1 MKKILITV
9 GMVIVS
15 LGIVAGILI
24 TVAKREKAPEME
36 TYAYDRL
43 TMAEQ
48 ESGNGQ
54 SQAAGGEETSGSEN
68 TPDSAVE
75 VSGGDADKNAQE
87 ATDSNSNAQEA
98 TDSNKNAQEATDSNK
113 NEQKAM
119 DSNKNTQKIT
129 DSNGSAGNSRGS
141 IGMDSKS
148 ESGEKNMQA
157 WNTAENQ
164 TTEDIK
170 VSVQPGTKASGTSG
184 NKSTEKTS
192 QKVTQGA
199 SDASGGNGVSV
210 QDKMNLVY
218 EYGDGICVITK
229 GSTASG
235 NITIPDTTYHN
246 GHEYKVV
253 QIDPK
258 AFMGCQDLKSV
269 VIGKYVDTISSQAF
283 QSCKSLTDITFPDGL
298 KTISYWAFNNCTSL
312 KTVLIPA
319 GTSVDSEAFINCPD
333 IQIQTK

>member
-43 TMAEQ
+43 TMAKQ

-54 SQAAGGEETSGSEN
+54 SQTAGGAEHSGSEN

-87 ATDSNSNAQEA
+87 PTDSNSNAQEI
-98 TDSNKNAQEATDSNK
+98 TDSNKNAQEA
-113 NEQKAM
+113 
-119 DSNKNTQKIT
+119 T

-312 KTVLIPA
+312 KTVLIPE

>member
-54 SQAAGGEETSGSEN
+54 SQVAGGEETSGSEN

-75 VSGGDADKNAQE
+75 VSGGDADK
-87 ATDSNSNAQEA
+87 NAQEA

-312 KTVLIPA
+312 KTVLIPE

>member
-1 MKKILITV
+1 MKKILITA
-9 GMVIVS
+9 GTVIVS

-24 TVAKREKAPEME
+24 AVARNEKAPQME
-36 TYAYDRL
+36 TYAYDRI
-43 TMAEQ
+43 TVADQ
-48 ESGNGQ
+48 ESGSGQ

-98 TDSNKNAQEATDSNK
+98 TDSNKN
-113 NEQKAM
+113 EQKAM

-141 IGMDSKS
+141 IGMDAKS

-312 KTVLIPA
+312 KTVRIPA

>member
-1 MKKILITV
+1 MKKILITA
-9 GMVIVS
+9 GAVIVS

-24 TVAKREKAPEME
+24 AVARNEKAPEME
-36 TYAYDRL
+36 TYAYDRI
-43 TMAEQ
+43 TVADQ
-48 ESGNGQ
+48 ESGSRQ
-54 SQAAGGEETSGSEN
+54 TQAAGGEETSGSEN
-68 TPDSAVE
+68 IPDSAVE
-75 VSGGDADKNAQE
+75 VAGGDADKNAQE
-87 ATDSNSNAQEA
+87 ATDSNRNAQEA
-98 TDSNKNAQEATDSNK
+98 MNSNKNAQEATDSNK
-113 NEQKAM
+113 NA
-119 DSNKNTQKIT
+119 QKIT

-141 IGMDSKS
+141 IGTDAKS

-184 NKSTEKTS
+184 NKSIEKTS
-192 QKVTQGA
+192 QKVTQA
-199 SDASGGNGVSV
+199 TSDASGGNGVSV

-235 NITIPDTTYHN
+235 NITIPDTTYYN

-298 KTISYWAFNNCTSL
+298 KAISYWAFNNCTSL
-312 KTVLIPA
+312 KTVRIPA

>member
-1 MKKILITV
+1 MKKILITA
-9 GMVIVS
+9 GTVIVS

-24 TVAKREKAPEME
+24 AVARNEKAPQME
-36 TYAYDRL
+36 TYAYDRI
-43 TMAEQ
+43 TVADQ
-48 ESGNGQ
+48 ESGSGQ

-87 ATDSNSNAQEA
+87 ATDSNS
-98 TDSNKNAQEATDSNK
+98 NAQEATDSNK

>member
-1 MKKILITV
+1 MKKILITA
-9 GMVIVS
+9 GTVIVS

-24 TVAKREKAPEME
+24 AVARNEKAPEME
-36 TYAYDRL
+36 TYAYDRI
-43 TMAEQ
+43 TVADQ
-48 ESGNGQ
+48 ESGSGQ

-75 VSGGDADKNAQE
+75 VAGGDADK
-87 ATDSNSNAQEA
+87 NAQEA
-98 TDSNKNAQEATDSNK
+98 TDSNKNAQEAT
-113 NEQKAM
+113 

-141 IGMDSKS
+141 IGTDAKS

-170 VSVQPGTKASGTSG
+170 VSVQLGTKASGTSG

-192 QKVTQGA
+192 QKVTQA
-199 SDASGGNGVSV
+199 TSDASGGNGVSV

-235 NITIPDTTYHN
+235 NITIPDTTYYN

-298 KTISYWAFNNCTSL
+298 KAISYWAFNNCTSL
-312 KTVLIPA
+312 KTVVIPA

>member
-54 SQAAGGEETSGSEN
+54 SQVAGGEETSGSEN

-75 VSGGDADKNAQE
+75 VSGGDADKNV
-87 ATDSNSNAQEA
+87 QEA
-98 TDSNKNAQEATDSNK
+98 TDSNKNAQEAMNSNK
-113 NEQKAM
+113 NAQEAT

-141 IGMDSKS
+141 IGTDAKS

-312 KTVLIPA
+312 KTVLIPE

>member
-54 SQAAGGEETSGSEN
+54 SQVAGGEETSGSEN

-87 ATDSNSNAQEA
+87 ATDSNS
-98 TDSNKNAQEATDSNK
+98 NAQEATDSNK

-192 QKVTQGA
+192 QKVTQDA
-199 SDASGGNGVSV
+199 FDASGGNGVSV

>member
-75 VSGGDADKNAQE
+75 VSGGDADK
-87 ATDSNSNAQEA
+87 NAQEA

>member
-54 SQAAGGEETSGSEN
+54 SQVAGGEETSGSEN

-75 VSGGDADKNAQE
+75 VSGGDAD
-87 ATDSNSNAQEA
+87 
-98 TDSNKNAQEATDSNK
+98 KNAQEATDSNK

-312 KTVLIPA
+312 KTVLIPE

>member
-54 SQAAGGEETSGSEN
+54 SQVAGGEETSGSEN

-87 ATDSNSNAQEA
+87 PTDSNSNAQEA
-98 TDSNKNAQEATDSNK
+98 TDSNKNAQKATDSNK

-218 EYGDGICVITK
+218 EYGNLCDHKRKYGIWK
-229 GSTASG
+229 YY
-235 NITIPDTTYHN
+235 DTGHN
-246 GHEYKVV
+246 V
-253 QIDPK
+253 
-258 AFMGCQDLKSV
+258 S
-269 VIGKYVDTISSQAF
+269 
-283 QSCKSLTDITFPDGL
+283 
-298 KTISYWAFNNCTSL
+298 
-312 KTVLIPA
+312 
-319 GTSVDSEAFINCPD
+319 
-333 IQIQTK
+333 

>member
-1 MKKILITV
+1 
-9 GMVIVS
+9 
-15 LGIVAGILI
+15 
-24 TVAKREKAPEME
+24 
-36 TYAYDRL
+36 
-43 TMAEQ
+43 
-48 ESGNGQ
+48 
-54 SQAAGGEETSGSEN
+54 
-68 TPDSAVE
+68 
-75 VSGGDADKNAQE
+75 
-87 ATDSNSNAQEA
+87 
-98 TDSNKNAQEATDSNK
+98 
-113 NEQKAM
+113 M

>member
-54 SQAAGGEETSGSEN
+54 SQTAGGAEHSGSEN

-87 ATDSNSNAQEA
+87 PTDSNSNAQEI
-98 TDSNKNAQEATDSNK
+98 TDSNKNAQEAT
-113 NEQKAM
+113 

-312 KTVLIPA
+312 KTVLIPE

>member
-1 MKKILITV
+1 MKKILITA
-9 GMVIVS
+9 GTVIVS

-24 TVAKREKAPEME
+24 AVARNEKAPEME
-36 TYAYDRL
+36 TYAYDRI
-43 TMAEQ
+43 TVADQ
-48 ESGNGQ
+48 ESGSGQ

-75 VSGGDADKNAQE
+75 VSGGDADKNV
-87 ATDSNSNAQEA
+87 QEA
-98 TDSNKNAQEATDSNK
+98 TDSNKNAQEAT
-113 NEQKAM
+113 

-141 IGMDSKS
+141 IGTDAKS

-157 WNTAENQ
+157 WNTSENQ

-170 VSVQPGTKASGTSG
+170 VSVQQGTKASGTSG

-192 QKVTQGA
+192 QKVTQA
-199 SDASGGNGVSV
+199 TSDASGGNGSSA

-235 NITIPDTTYHN
+235 NITIPDTTYYN

-253 QIDPK
+253 QIEPK

-312 KTVLIPA
+312 KTVRIPA

>member
-87 ATDSNSNAQEA
+87 ATDSN
-98 TDSNKNAQEATDSNK
+98 KNAQEATDSNK

-129 DSNGSAGNSRGS
+129 DSNGSAGNSWGS

>member
-54 SQAAGGEETSGSEN
+54 SQTAGGAEHSGSEN

-87 ATDSNSNAQEA
+87 PTDSNSNAQEI
-98 TDSNKNAQEATDSNK
+98 TDSNKNAQEAT
-113 NEQKAM
+113 

-170 VSVQPGTKASGTSG
+170 VSVQPGTIASGTSG

-192 QKVTQGA
+192 QKVTQGT

>member
-54 SQAAGGEETSGSEN
+54 SQVAGGEETSGSEN

-75 VSGGDADKNAQE
+75 VSGGNADKNAQE
-87 ATDSNSNAQEA
+87 ATDSN
-98 TDSNKNAQEATDSNK
+98 KNEQKATDSNK

-312 KTVLIPA
+312 KTVLIPE

>member
-75 VSGGDADKNAQE
+75 VSGGDADK
-87 ATDSNSNAQEA
+87 NAQEA

-312 KTVLIPA
+312 KTVLIPE

>member
-54 SQAAGGEETSGSEN
+54 SQVAGGEETSGSEN

-75 VSGGDADKNAQE
+75 VSGGDADK
-87 ATDSNSNAQEA
+87 NAQEA

>member
-1 MKKILITV
+1 MKKILITA
-9 GMVIVS
+9 GTVIVS

-24 TVAKREKAPEME
+24 AVARNEKAPEME
-36 TYAYDRL
+36 TYAYDRI
-43 TMAEQ
+43 TVADQ
-48 ESGNGQ
+48 ESGSGQ

-75 VSGGDADKNAQE
+75 VSGGDADKNV
-87 ATDSNSNAQEA
+87 QEA
-98 TDSNKNAQEATDSNK
+98 TDSNKNAQEAMNSNK
-113 NEQKAM
+113 NAQEAT

-141 IGMDSKS
+141 IGTDAKS

-157 WNTAENQ
+157 WNTSENQ

-170 VSVQPGTKASGTSG
+170 VSVQQGTKASGTSG

-192 QKVTQGA
+192 QKVTQA
-199 SDASGGNGVSV
+199 TSDALGGNGSSA

-235 NITIPDTTYHN
+235 NITIPDTTYYN

-253 QIDPK
+253 QIEPK

-283 QSCKSLTDITFPDGL
+283 QSCNLLLG
-298 KTISYWAFNNCTSL
+298 
-312 KTVLIPA
+312 V
-319 GTSVDSEAFINCPD
+319 
-333 IQIQTK
+333 

>member
-54 SQAAGGEETSGSEN
+54 SQVAGGEETSGSEN

-87 ATDSNSNAQEA
+87 ATDSNS
-98 TDSNKNAQEATDSNK
+98 NAQEATDSNK

-312 KTVLIPA
+312 KTVLIPE

>member
-54 SQAAGGEETSGSEN
+54 SQTAGGAENSGSEN

-87 ATDSNSNAQEA
+87 PTDSNSNAQEI
-98 TDSNKNAQEATDSNK
+98 TDSNKNA
-113 NEQKAM
+113 QKAM

-192 QKVTQGA
+192 QKVTQA
-199 SDASGGNGVSV
+199 TSDVSGGNGVSV

-229 GSTASG
+229 GSTAAG

>member
-24 TVAKREKAPEME
+24 TVAKREIAPEME

-54 SQAAGGEETSGSEN
+54 SQTAGGAENSGSEN

-75 VSGGDADKNAQE
+75 VSGGDADKNA
-87 ATDSNSNAQEA
+87 
-98 TDSNKNAQEATDSNK
+98 
-113 NEQKAM
+113 QKAM

-192 QKVTQGA
+192 QKVTQA
-199 SDASGGNGVSV
+199 TSDVSGGNGVSV

-229 GSTASG
+229 GSTAAG

>member
-87 ATDSNSNAQEA
+87 ATDSN
-98 TDSNKNAQEATDSNK
+98 KNAQEATDSNK

-170 VSVQPGTKASGTSG
+170 VSIQPGTKASGTSG

>member
-54 SQAAGGEETSGSEN
+54 SQTAGGAEHSGSEN

-87 ATDSNSNAQEA
+87 PTDSNSNAQEI
-98 TDSNKNAQEATDSNK
+98 TDSNKNAQEAT
-113 NEQKAM
+113 

>member
-54 SQAAGGEETSGSEN
+54 SQTAGGAEHSGSEN

-87 ATDSNSNAQEA
+87 PTDSNSNAQEI
-98 TDSNKNAQEATDSNK
+98 TDSNKNA
-113 NEQKAM
+113 QKAM

-192 QKVTQGA
+192 QKVTQGT

>member
-1 MKKILITV
+1 MKKILITA
-9 GMVIVS
+9 GTVIVS

-24 TVAKREKAPEME
+24 AVARNEKAPQME
-36 TYAYDRL
+36 TYAYDRI
-43 TMAEQ
+43 TVADQ
-48 ESGNGQ
+48 ESGSGQ

-87 ATDSNSNAQEA
+87 ATDSNS
-98 TDSNKNAQEATDSNK
+98 NAQEATDSNK

-312 KTVLIPA
+312 KTVRIPA

>member
-54 SQAAGGEETSGSEN
+54 SQVAGGEETSGSEN

-87 ATDSNSNAQEA
+87 ATDSNS
-98 TDSNKNAQEATDSNK
+98 NAQEATDSNK

>member
-1 MKKILITV
+1 MKKILITA
-9 GMVIVS
+9 GTVIVS
-15 LGIVAGILI
+15 LGLVAGILI
-24 TVAKREKAPEME
+24 AVARNEKAPEME
-36 TYAYDRL
+36 TYAYDRI
-43 TMAEQ
+43 TVADQ
-48 ESGNGQ
+48 ESGSGQ

-75 VSGGDADKNAQE
+75 VAGGDADKNAQE
-87 ATDSNSNAQEA
+87 AT
-98 TDSNKNAQEATDSNK
+98 
-113 NEQKAM
+113 

-141 IGMDSKS
+141 IGTDAKS

-192 QKVTQGA
+192 QKVTQA
-199 SDASGGNGVSV
+199 TSDASGGNGVSV

-235 NITIPDTTYHN
+235 NITIPDTTYYN

-298 KTISYWAFNNCTSL
+298 KAISYWAFNNCTSL
-312 KTVLIPA
+312 KTVVIPA

>member
-1 MKKILITV
+1 
-9 GMVIVS
+9 
-15 LGIVAGILI
+15 
-24 TVAKREKAPEME
+24 
-36 TYAYDRL
+36 
-43 TMAEQ
+43 
-48 ESGNGQ
+48 
-54 SQAAGGEETSGSEN
+54 
-68 TPDSAVE
+68 
-75 VSGGDADKNAQE
+75 
-87 ATDSNSNAQEA
+87 
-98 TDSNKNAQEATDSNK
+98 
-113 NEQKAM
+113 M

-192 QKVTQGA
+192 QKVTQGT

>member
-54 SQAAGGEETSGSEN
+54 SQVAGGEETSGSEN

-87 ATDSNSNAQEA
+87 AT
-98 TDSNKNAQEATDSNK
+98 
-113 NEQKAM
+113 

-312 KTVLIPA
+312 KTVLIPE

>member
-1 MKKILITV
+1 MKKILITA
-9 GMVIVS
+9 GTVIVS

-24 TVAKREKAPEME
+24 AVARNEKAPEME
-36 TYAYDRL
+36 TYAYDRI
-43 TMAEQ
+43 TVADQ
-48 ESGNGQ
+48 ESGSGQ

-75 VSGGDADKNAQE
+75 VSGGDADKNVQE
-87 ATDSNSNAQEA
+87 AT
-98 TDSNKNAQEATDSNK
+98 
-113 NEQKAM
+113 

-141 IGMDSKS
+141 IGTDAKS

-157 WNTAENQ
+157 WNTSENQ

-170 VSVQPGTKASGTSG
+170 VSVQQGTKASGTSG

-192 QKVTQGA
+192 QKVTQA
-199 SDASGGNGVSV
+199 TSDASGGNGSSA

-235 NITIPDTTYHN
+235 NITIPDTTYYN

-253 QIDPK
+253 QIEPK

-312 KTVLIPA
+312 KTVRIPA

>member
-54 SQAAGGEETSGSEN
+54 SQTAGGAEHSGSEN

-87 ATDSNSNAQEA
+87 PTDSNSNAQEI
-98 TDSNKNAQEATDSNK
+98 TDSNKNAQEAT
-113 NEQKAM
+113 

-192 QKVTQGA
+192 QKVTQA
-199 SDASGGNGVSV
+199 TSDASGGNGVSV

-229 GSTASG
+229 GSTAAG

-312 KTVLIPA
+312 KTVLIPE

>member
-1 MKKILITV
+1 MKKILITA
-9 GMVIVS
+9 GTVIVS

-24 TVAKREKAPEME
+24 AVARNEKAPQME
-36 TYAYDRL
+36 TYAYDRI
-43 TMAEQ
+43 TVADQ
-48 ESGNGQ
+48 ESGSGQ

-87 ATDSNSNAQEA
+87 ATDSNS
-98 TDSNKNAQEATDSNK
+98 NAQEATDSNK

-218 EYGDGICVITK
+218 EYGDRICVITK

>member
-54 SQAAGGEETSGSEN
+54 SQVAGGEETSGSEN

-87 ATDSNSNAQEA
+87 ATDSNSNAQEI

-113 NEQKAM
+113 N
-119 DSNKNTQKIT
+119 TQKIT
-129 DSNGSAGNSRGS
+129 DSNGSVGNSRGS

-192 QKVTQGA
+192 QKVTQA
-199 SDASGGNGVSV
+199 TSDASGGNGVSV

-229 GSTASG
+229 GSTAAG

>member
-87 ATDSNSNAQEA
+87 ATDSN
-98 TDSNKNAQEATDSNK
+98 KNEQKATDSNK

>member
-1 MKKILITV
+1 MKKILITA
-9 GMVIVS
+9 GTVIVS

-24 TVAKREKAPEME
+24 AVARNEKAPQME
-36 TYAYDRL
+36 TYAYDRI
-43 TMAEQ
+43 TVADQ
-48 ESGNGQ
+48 ESGSGQ
-54 SQAAGGEETSGSEN
+54 SQAAGEEETSGSEN

-87 ATDSNSNAQEA
+87 ATDSN
-98 TDSNKNAQEATDSNK
+98 
-113 NEQKAM
+113 
-119 DSNKNTQKIT
+119 KNTQKIT

-141 IGMDSKS
+141 IGTDAKS

-157 WNTAENQ
+157 WNTSENQ

-192 QKVTQGA
+192 QKVTQA
-199 SDASGGNGVSV
+199 TSDASGGNGSSV

-235 NITIPDTTYHN
+235 NITIPDTTYYN

>member
-54 SQAAGGEETSGSEN
+54 SQTAGGAEHSGSEN

-87 ATDSNSNAQEA
+87 PTDSNSNAQEA
-98 TDSNKNAQEATDSNK
+98 TDSNKNAQEAT
-113 NEQKAM
+113 

>member
-9 GMVIVS
+9 GMGIVS

-54 SQAAGGEETSGSEN
+54 SQVAGGEETSGSEN

-170 VSVQPGTKASGTSG
+170 VSVQ
-184 NKSTEKTS
+184 
-192 QKVTQGA
+192 
-199 SDASGGNGVSV
+199 
-210 QDKMNLVY
+210 
-218 EYGDGICVITK
+218 
-229 GSTASG
+229 
-235 NITIPDTTYHN
+235 
-246 GHEYKVV
+246 
-253 QIDPK
+253 
-258 AFMGCQDLKSV
+258 
-269 VIGKYVDTISSQAF
+269 ISS
-283 QSCKSLTDITFPDGL
+283 I
-298 KTISYWAFNNCTSL
+298 
-312 KTVLIPA
+312 
-319 GTSVDSEAFINCPD
+319 
-333 IQIQTK
+333 